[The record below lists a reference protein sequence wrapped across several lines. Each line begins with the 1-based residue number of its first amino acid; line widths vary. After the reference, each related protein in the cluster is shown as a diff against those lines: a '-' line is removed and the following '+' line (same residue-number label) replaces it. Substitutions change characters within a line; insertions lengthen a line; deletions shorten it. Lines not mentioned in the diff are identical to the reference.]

1 MPAGVISSR
10 SDYADDFMQISREVG
25 CKTHAT
31 VAAYLRIANRMV
43 VRRAAFR
50 NWRSAGWRVSSR
62 ARRSGSPRGVEE
74 TIVEMARCG
83 QETGSTSSLT
93 AMPSSAVEGDG

>member
-31 VAAYLRIANRMV
+31 VAAYLHVADGMV
-43 VRRAAFR
+43 VRRAAC
-50 NWRSAGWRVSSR
+50 R
-62 ARRSGSPRGVEE
+62 ALFNGRRRTGVP
-74 TIVEMARCG
+74 
-83 QETGSTSSLT
+83 Q
-93 AMPSSAVEGDG
+93 DGV